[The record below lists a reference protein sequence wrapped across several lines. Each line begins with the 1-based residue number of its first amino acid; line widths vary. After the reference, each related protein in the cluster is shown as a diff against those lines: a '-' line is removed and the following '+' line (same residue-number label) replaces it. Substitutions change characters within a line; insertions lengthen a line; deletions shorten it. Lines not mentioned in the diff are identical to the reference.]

1 MIGTAGNKKPPEGGW
16 GRAKKN
22 PLKARKDVG

>member
-1 MIGTAGNKKPPEGGW
+1 MMFTDNKKPPEGGW